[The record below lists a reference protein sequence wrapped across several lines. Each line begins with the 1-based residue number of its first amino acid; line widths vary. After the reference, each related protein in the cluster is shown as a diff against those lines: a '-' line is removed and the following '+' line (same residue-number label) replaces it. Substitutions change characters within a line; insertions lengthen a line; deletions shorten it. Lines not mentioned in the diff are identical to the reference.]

1 MNEPI
6 KLLGKIALCLLSVWL
21 LFDIIAR
28 FVVEILWFDEL
39 DYLAAFFVRFRT
51 QASLCAIASSISSI
65 FLLANLRIAHFL
77 KYPSPSLSSRD
88 RPQNPRRETSLQ
100 PYLSLKDS
108 ILQGRQNAIVK
119 SATPAIA
126 KPAALSLNWLFLAV
140 PILASVPGLSL
151 IHYGRIALDYWQ
163 PNLSLAKVTPPLPP
177 PFDLVNVS
185 HILGEN
191 IGRGWGIHWQWAVLA
206 GSAIGFLFAGE
217 FIATAIAIV
226 LSLLFGLTLS
236 GNWTRILEFFAAT
249 PFNHL
254 DPLYHLDISFY
265 LFRLPL
271 WELLYFWLG
280 GLFLYGWAVCT
291 LIYLL
296 SGDSLS
302 KGRFEGFSRGQ
313 LRHID
318 ILGGL
323 VMLALVFY
331 HLLAAV
337 KTIYSTRGV
346 TYGASYTDLH
356 VQLPVEVISG
366 TIAGAVALWLLY
378 RGFYRLGR
386 DRQNPKIHHPLTL
399 VLLAVYMSVF
409 LSGEVMENFVQRLN
423 VQPNELERETP
434 YLKRNISE
442 TRAAFALDRIEAE
455 TFDPQDT
462 LNPQRLANN
471 RLTIENIRLWDAR
484 PLLEANRQ
492 LQEIRLYYRFHD
504 ADIDRY
510 TMQIRD
516 LETEEKRSTQ
526 KQQVLISA
534 RELDYNRVPEEAQ
547 TWVNQH
553 LVYTHGYGFT
563 LSPVNK
569 VDRGGLPAYFVQDIA
584 TEEEG
589 GTLRLADEIIEGSI
603 PIGKPRIYFG
613 ELSDTYIMTNTK
625 VQELDFPSGQDNAQ
639 NIYDGI
645 AGVSLNSP
653 WRRFIFAEYL
663 KDWQM
668 LFTQNFTDETRVLFR
683 RNINRRIRQI
693 APFLRY
699 DSDPYLVNA
708 DTGDKEAKR
717 VGNYLYWIIDA
728 YTTSDRY
735 PYSDPGEREF
745 NYIRNPVKV
754 VIDAYNGTV
763 DFYIA
768 DPDDPII
775 QTWAKILPGFFKPL
789 AEMPDRLREHIRYPT
804 DFFSIQS
811 ERLLTYHMTDPK
823 VFYNR
828 EDQWQ
833 NPQEIYGDELLPVAP
848 YHLIVR
854 LPGEKTEEFIL
865 LHPYSPRSRPN
876 LIAWLAARSDGDRYG
891 KLLLYQFPKQKLV
904 FGISQIEA
912 LINQDPDISQQI
924 SLWNTQGSRIIQG
937 NLLIIPIEDSL
948 LYIEPLYLEA
958 EQNKVPTLAR
968 VIVIYENKIVMAN
981 TLDAA
986 FIELFQP
993 RSQNTADETIIRSVD
1008 EVDERLLEG
1017 VTPNN

>member
-6 KLLGKIALCLLSVWL
+6 KLLGKIALGILGAWL
-21 LFDIIAR
+21 LFDIIAH
-28 FVVEILWFDEL
+28 FLVEILWFDEL

-51 QASLCAIASSISSI
+51 QASLCAIASSISLI
-65 FLLANLRIAHFL
+65 FLSINLRVVHSL
-77 KYPSPSLSSRD
+77 KYPPPSQYRD
-88 RPQNPRRETSLQ
+88 RIQYPKQKALPPTY
-100 PYLSLKDS
+100 PSLKDS
-108 ILQGRQNAIVK
+108 ILQSRQSTLVK
-119 SATPAIA
+119 STAPAIA
-126 KPAALSLNWLFLAV
+126 KPVALSLNWLFLAV

-163 PNLSLAKVTPPLPP
+163 PDLALAKVTPPLPA
-177 PFDLVNVS
+177 PFDLVTIGN
-185 HILGEN
+185 ILGES
-191 IGRGWGIHWQWAVLA
+191 IGKGWGIHWQWVVLA
-206 GSAIGFLFAGE
+206 GSAIAFLFVGE
-217 FIATAIAIV
+217 LMAMAMAIV
-226 LSLLFGLTLS
+226 LSLLFGLTLA

-249 PFNHL
+249 SFNHP
-254 DPLYHLDISFY
+254 DPLYHFDISFY

-302 KGRFEGFSRGQ
+302 QGKFAGFSREQ

-356 VQLPVEVISG
+356 VQLPVEIISG
-366 TIAGAVALWLLY
+366 AIAAAVASWLFY

-386 DRQNPKIHHPLTL
+386 DRKNSKIHHPLTL
-399 VLLAVYMSVF
+399 ILLAVYIAVF
-409 LSGEVMENFVQRLN
+409 VSGEMAENIVQRIG

-434 YLKRNISE
+434 YIQHNISE
-442 TRAAFALDRIEAE
+442 TRAAFALDRIDAK

-462 LNPQRLANN
+462 LNLQRLQNN
-471 RLTIENIRLWDAR
+471 RLTIENIRLWDTR

-510 TMQIRD
+510 TMQIRN
-516 LETEEKRSTQ
+516 LETERKRETQ

-534 RELDYNRVPEEAQ
+534 RELDYNRVPQEAK
-547 TWVNQH
+547 TWVNKH

-645 AGVSLNSP
+645 AGVPLNSL
-653 WRRFIFAEYL
+653 WRRLVFAEYL
-663 KDWQM
+663 KDWEM

-708 DTGDKEAKR
+708 DTGDEEAQR
-717 VGNYLYWIIDA
+717 VGNYLYWIVDA

-763 DFYIA
+763 NFYIA
-768 DPDDPII
+768 DPEDPII
-775 QTWAKILPGFFKPL
+775 QTWEKILPGFFKPL
-789 AEMPDRLREHIRYPT
+789 AEMPESLRQHIRYPT

-811 ERLLTYHMTDPK
+811 ERLLTYHMKDPK

-833 NPQEIYGDELLPVAP
+833 NPQEIYGNELLPVEP
-848 YHLIVR
+848 YHLIMR
-854 LPGEKTEEFIL
+854 LPGENKEEFIL

-876 LIAWLAARSDGDRYG
+876 LIAWLAARSDGDLYG

-912 LINQDPDISQQI
+912 LINQDPTISQQI

-981 TLDAA
+981 TLDNA
-986 FIELFQP
+986 FTELFQS
-993 RSQNTADETIIRSVD
+993 RSQNDTNETIIRSVD

-1017 VTPNN
+1017 ATPDN